1 FMGTELRGKTLGIVG
16 LGSIGRE
23 VVKRAKAFDM
33 RIIATDPFVNAQ
45 TAKDVGVELVDLPV
59 LFAGSDYITLHTA
72 LTPESQH
79 MLSREAFG
87 KMKKGGRVIN
97 CARGELIEQTALCE
111 ALESGK
117 LAGAALDVFEKEP
130 PLANDPLFKAES
142 FVATP
147 HIGGSTEEAQEI
159 VGI

>member
-1 FMGTELRGKTLGIVG
+1 
-16 LGSIGRE
+16 
-23 VVKRAKAFDM
+23 
-33 RIIATDPFVNAQ
+33 NAQ

-87 KMKKGGRVIN
+87 KMKKGARVIN

-111 ALESGK
+111 ALESDK
-117 LAGAALDVFEKEP
+117 LAGRALDVFEKEP

-159 VGI
+159 VGIRIAEQIAEFLRDGVASHAVNMPALTPEQYRTL